1 MEKELL
7 TIAIPTFNRHEVLLK
22 NIEILLDNY
31 RPWIKI
37 LVIDNYSDPCVE
49 DFVFKNIQINNN
61 VKIEFKRNLVN
72 VGGNSNVLKCIEY
85 CDTEYIW
92 VLGDDDYPVYGFP
105 EIVYSYIK
113 EELITWISFYQED
126 NFQPV
131 RLHESCHENINT
143 FLSSFSS
150 INELVF
156 ISTNVYKTSVLKT
169 GIEAGYFYQA
179 TMVPHLVSMLSGI
192 DAGLTGAGLY
202 VISNK
207 KILFSV
213 SNNKDP
219 VVSWA
224 LYKAF
229 VGVYSIV
236 QIPFNKN
243 VSDNL
248 IVLIN
253 GAKKKWL
260 NNRSLI
266 YAFSRL
272 SQENGVRMAYK
283 MSSSF
288 IANSFVIEGFKS
300 IITIFLYSISILFG
314 RFIIAFNKVLK
325 KLH

>member
-1 MEKELL
+1 
-7 TIAIPTFNRHEVLLK
+7 
-22 NIEILLDNY
+22 
-31 RPWIKI
+31 
-37 LVIDNYSDPCVE
+37 
-49 DFVFKNIQINNN
+49 
-61 VKIEFKRNLVN
+61 
-72 VGGNSNVLKCIEY
+72 
-85 CDTEYIW
+85 
-92 VLGDDDYPVYGFP
+92 
-105 EIVYSYIK
+105 
-113 EELITWISFYQED
+113 
-126 NFQPV
+126 
-131 RLHESCHENINT
+131 
-143 FLSSFSS
+143 
-150 INELVF
+150 
-156 ISTNVYKTSVLKT
+156 VYKTSVLKT

-213 SNNKDP
+213 SNNKDT